1 MLLDVLLVDGLGTL
15 TYRVEESKRR
25 AGIKLQ
31 NMGVPGLD
39 VLGLDIVALEG
50 DGDWQSRALVASE
63 LRELGKLLCLPRC
76 GGSRLFLSSL
86 LAFLAGGGFDFGVDL
101 GLLLGG

>member
-1 MLLDVLLVDGLGTL
+1 L
-15 TYRVEESKRR
+15 TYGVEESERR

-31 NMGVPGLD
+31 SMAVPGLD

-50 DGDWQSRALVASE
+50 DGDWQSRGLVTSE
-63 LRELGKLLCLPRC
+63 LGELGKLLCLPRC
-76 GGSRLFLSSL
+76 GGSRLFLGSL
-86 LAFLAGGGFDFGVDL
+86 LAFLAGGGFNFGVDL

>member
-1 MLLDVLLVDGLGTL
+1 LLDVLLVDGLGTL

-39 VLGLDIVALEG
+39 VLGLAIVALEG
-50 DGDWQSRALVASE
+50 NGDWQSRALVASE